1 MPETPFDMITT
12 REQDVKDADRYRF
25 LTMFNSSDH
34 LSCTL
39 QTHIEPWYEQWESRQ
54 AHEAGDAEA
63 TCAFVDKMRDTAI
76 GLKLWWP
83 I

>member
-1 MPETPFDMITT
+1 MPETPFDMLTT
-12 REQDVKDADRYRF
+12 REQDADDADRYRF
-25 LTMFNSSDH
+25 LTMFNADH
-34 LSCTL
+34 GKMAQLMP
-39 QTHIEPWYEQWESRQ
+39 HIEPWYEQWESRG

-63 TCAFVDKMRDTAI
+63 NGFFVNKLRDTAI